1 MPRMSMVEAIRDA
14 MDCKMAEDKSVVVF
28 GEDVGYFGGVFR
40 CTDGLQRKYGKSR
53 CFDAPIN
60 EFGNRRRGDR
70 HGRLWAEGGRR
81 DPVRR
86 LCLSRL
92 RPDRVGG
99 GAAALPLG
107 RRILRA
113 DRDPHAVRRRHLWR
127 ADAQPEPRGL
137 VHPCLRPQDRHPF
150 QPLRRQRSSDR
161 LDRGRRSG
169 HLSRAETALQRPVH
183 RPSRAADRALGKASF
198 ERGAGGALRR
208 AARQGGDAARGQGGH
223 GALLWHDGPCLGGG
237 SRGDRRR
244 CGDHRSAHAA
254 AARHRRHR
262 GFGEQD
268 RPLRHRA

>member
-14 MDCKMAEDKSVVVF
+14 MDCKMAEDESVVVF

-60 EFGNRRRGDR
+60 ESGIVGVAI
-70 HGRLWAEGGRR
+70 GMGAYGLAGGRR

-127 ADAQPEPRGL
+127 ADAQPEPGGL
-137 VHPCLRPQDRHPF
+137 VHPRLRPQDRHSV
-150 QPLRRQRSSDR
+150 QPLRRQGPSDR

-169 HLSRAETALQRPVH
+169 HLSRAEAALQRSRSPATPNS
-183 RPSRAADRALGKASF
+183 RPCP
-198 ERGAGGALRR
+198 
-208 AARQGGDAARGQGGH
+208 
-223 GALLWHDGPCLGGG
+223 GPSIL
-237 SRGDRRR
+237 
-244 CGDHRSAHAA
+244 
-254 AARHRRHR
+254 
-262 GFGEQD
+262 
-268 RPLRHRA
+268 